1 MGHSRKSKP
10 NNPFTVAQQVLQTHI
25 QPGQHLTVALSGGI
39 DSVVLLHI
47 LAQLSHTMPFSLSA
61 VHVHHGISRNAGLW
75 SQFCCNMCHALDV
88 PIYVAYL
95 QIGKESGQ
103 SLEAVAREQRYQVF
117 SRLYG
122 DFVVLAQHRDDQAE
136 TLMLQLLRGAGVR
149 GLSSMPVIRKQSR
162 QFVPQILRPL
172 LHASRH
178 SIETYARHHHLNWI
192 VDESNDSIAY
202 NRNFLRHEIFPRLS
216 QRYPNYSAT
225 LQRASEHLSESLLL
239 LDELAIMDSAQCL
252 QSDKLIID
260 QLRSLSIP
268 RAKNL
273 LRYTLIKQGA
283 ALPSSVKLEDLLKQ
297 LFSVQADNHL
307 QVRFGNTEIRCFKRL
322 VHILIDRTTP
332 DRTGATYPW
341 HGESELV
348 LPPTSGAIRF
358 DKTTG
363 TGLCAAKLSTDPVTV
378 RFRQG
383 GERFRPTCNRPR
395 RSLKN
400 LMQEA
405 AMPAWNRDTLPLLFC
420 GEQLIWVPGIG
431 IDCEFQVKSGQP
443 GILPVWI
450 PDKP

>member
-10 NNPFTVAQQVLQTHI
+10 NNPFTAAQQILQTHI
-25 QPGQHLTVALSGGI
+25 QPGQHLAVALSGGV

-47 LAQLSHTMPFSLSA
+47 LARLSDMMHFSLSA

-75 SQFCCNMCHALDV
+75 SQFCCNLCHSLDV

-95 QIGKESGQ
+95 QIRKENGL

-117 SRLYG
+117 NRSYG

-149 GLSSMPVIRKQSR
+149 GLSAMPIIRKQSR
-162 QFVPQILRPL
+162 QAAPQILRPL
-172 LHASRH
+172 LHVSRH
-178 SIETYARHHHLNWI
+178 SIETYARHNHLNWI
-192 VDESNDSIAY
+192 DDESNDSTAY

-239 LDELAIMDSAQCL
+239 LDELAIIDSAQCL
-252 QSDKLIID
+252 QADKLIVD
-260 QLRSLSIP
+260 QLRSLSP
-268 RAKNL
+268 SRAKNL
-273 LRYTLIKQGA
+273 LRHILIKQGA
-283 ALPSSVKLEDLLKQ
+283 ALPSSAKLEELLQQ
-297 LFSVQADNHL
+297 LSAVQADNRI
-307 QVRFGNTEIRCFKRL
+307 QIRFGRTEIRCFKGL
-322 VHILIDRTTP
+322 VHILINRATFHRT
-332 DRTGATYPW
+332 DETYPW
-341 HGESELV
+341 FGESELV
-348 LPPTSGAIRF
+348 LPQTGDTIRF

-363 TGLCAAKLSTDPVTV
+363 TGLCAVKLSTNPVTV

-383 GERFRPTCNRPR
+383 GERFRPACKRPR

-405 AMPAWNRDTLPLLFC
+405 VIPSWNRDTLPLLFC

-431 IDCEFQVKSGQP
+431 IDCEFQVKSDQP

-450 PDKP
+450 PNNP